1 MAVQGGSAVRNYYS
15 GKLNAVRLL
24 EVYQTGIERVRQYL
38 QAEIDFVTAKLSG
51 RERVLELGAGYGR
64 IMREVSPFAA
74 RVLGLDISEDS
85 VLFGKEYLRDNPN
98 CKLEIADAHLIEYRS
113 EFDVVLCLQNG
124 LSAIKGDPI
133 NLVTRG
139 IRALVAGGSAF
150 FSTYSA
156 NFWGPRLEWFMEQA
170 DKGLLGEIDWERTGK
185 GRIVCRD
192 GFSATTFSV
201 EDLEKMGQTTGL
213 PYLVE
218 EVDGSSLFLVI
229 KRTG

>member
-139 IRALVAGGSAF
+139 IRALVAGA
-150 FSTYSA
+150 A
-156 NFWGPRLEWFMEQA
+156 H
-170 DKGLLGEIDWERTGK
+170 
-185 GRIVCRD
+185 
-192 GFSATTFSV
+192 FSAPTAPISGARGLSGSWSRPTKGSWARS
-201 EDLEKMGQTTGL
+201 TGRG
-213 PYLVE
+213 P
-218 EVDGSSLFLVI
+218 G
-229 KRTG
+229 RGG

>member
-1 MAVQGGSAVRNYYS
+1 
-15 GKLNAVRLL
+15 
-24 EVYQTGIERVRQYL
+24 
-38 QAEIDFVTAKLSG
+38 
-51 RERVLELGAGYGR
+51 
-64 IMREVSPFAA
+64 
-74 RVLGLDISEDS
+74 
-85 VLFGKEYLRDNPN
+85 
-98 CKLEIADAHLIEYRS
+98 
-113 EFDVVLCLQNG
+113 
-124 LSAIKGDPI
+124 
-133 NLVTRG
+133 
-139 IRALVAGGSAF
+139 
-150 FSTYSA
+150 
-156 NFWGPRLEWFMEQA
+156 MEQA